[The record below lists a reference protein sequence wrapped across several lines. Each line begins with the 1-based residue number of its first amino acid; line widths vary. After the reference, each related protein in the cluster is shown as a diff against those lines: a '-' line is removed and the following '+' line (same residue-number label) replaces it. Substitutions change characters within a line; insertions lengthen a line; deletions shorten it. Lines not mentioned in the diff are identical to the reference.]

1 VSTPR
6 SVALERLAYTLAA
19 PVLAVAPN
27 VYPDSPVNSV
37 VQLAGAAG
45 IGGWVLAAKSD
56 EPGAGRKILRWSPLV
71 LAAAVDVAAGHTT
84 GFGPYWLDALLAA
97 TWAAAGSFVLPFSR
111 HARRAPTSSA
121 PHG

>member
-1 VSTPR
+1 MTTPR

-27 VYPDSPVNSV
+27 VFPDSPVNQV

-45 IGGWVLAAKSD
+45 IGGIFLAAKSG

-71 LAAAVDVAAGHTT
+71 LAAAVDVVARFTPGW
-84 GFGPYWLDALLAA
+84 GPYWLDGLLAA
-97 TWAAAGSFVLPFSR
+97 GWAGAG
-111 HARRAPTSSA
+111 
-121 PHG
+121 